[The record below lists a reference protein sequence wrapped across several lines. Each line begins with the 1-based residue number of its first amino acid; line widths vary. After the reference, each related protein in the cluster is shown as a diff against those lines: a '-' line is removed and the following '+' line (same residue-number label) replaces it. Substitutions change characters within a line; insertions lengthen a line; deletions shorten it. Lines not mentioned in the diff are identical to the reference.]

1 MRLIDFDRSTS
12 DLAPQLR
19 LYVEGTPNQALQDLR
34 VQGDRLDLIT
44 GAGRPLT
51 LDQFRARTQQVSPT
65 ASLFLAGPPPQRL
78 YGYRLIP
85 QCLLL
90 G

>member
-19 LYVEGTPNQALQDLR
+19 LYLEAQPNQPIQDLQ
-34 VQGDRLDLIT
+34 VHAERLYLIT
-44 GAGRPLT
+44 GPGRPLT

>member
-1 MRLIDFDRSTS
+1 MRLIDFDRSTG
-12 DLAPQLR
+12 DLTPQLR
-19 LYVEGTPNQALQDLR
+19 LYVEGPPNRPICDLR
-34 VQGDRLDLIT
+34 VRDGQLDLIPGT
-44 GAGRPLT
+44 GRPLT
-51 LDQFRARTQQVSPT
+51 LDQFRARTQQVKPT